1 MNVIRTPRIAMVAP
15 RVRTRFDCDE
25 AIAPLI
31 IRNTAPRPKKIGVER
46 RVMLIALVN
55 IPARRIG
62 LPDFHQRMA
71 NGPA

>member
-15 RVRTRFDCDE
+15 RVCARLDRDE

-46 RVMLIALVN
+46 RVMLITLVN

-62 LPDFHQRMA
+62 LPDFHQRVTHRST
-71 NGPA
+71 